1 MQQEV
6 VKSFLIK
13 FGMSKDTASFQNFD
27 NSLKKTTAEA
37 QAFSFSLS
45 KMFLG
50 IGAMSYLG
58 VKLFDAVEKTA
69 DGMENL
75 NKLSIKLNTSAT
87 QIEKLSY
94 IASLTHSSAEAAQSS
109 LEGLARSAGNVFMG
123 TGRFATKIFKD
134 LHISVKDANGQ
145 LKDTSKLMAEV
156 GDKVKGM
163 QAGQQIAV
171 LSKLG
176 IDPSMLK
183 TLTEDT
189 SQKAANFDKLYGAAG
204 INLDDAAKSSEEFLD
219 NMRALK
225 YEFGTIAKLGTLTIM
240 KDMSAGVLKVTD
252 VLLENLPTIK
262 ATLTPIL
269 NLISTVGGELVS
281 ILARVTRW
289 ASFVVTK
296 FNDLNKAT
304 NGALGNTLML
314 TYALSKMGSIIKHG
328 PLAAVVLLIGGIN
341 WLIDDYK
348 KFQNHTKSTIDW
360 NGKLGKSLRWIGDKA
375 KELAPWLIGAA
386 TGFYAVRTAV
396 AALNIIMSANPIGI
410 AIKLIGVAL
419 FTLLPLII
427 ANWDSIKKVFTD
439 SIDYIVGKIDWLIDK
454 LKGVSDFAS
463 NLRNSTIKDLH
474 LDGKFDWMHHDRR
487 AMSPAATSSNHTIQQ
502 STTIHVH
509 GSSDAQATAN
519 AVAAQQ
525 GRVNGDMQRNMQP
538 VTR

>member
-1 MQQEV
+1 MQKEV

-13 FGMSKDTASFQNFD
+13 FGMAKDTASFQNFD

-156 GDKVKGM
+156 GEKVKGM

-189 SQKAANFDKLYGAAG
+189 SEKAANFDKLYGAAG

-396 AALNIIMSANPIGI
+396 AALNIVMSANPIGI
-410 AIKLIGVAL
+410 AIRLIGVAL

-439 SIDYIVGKIDWLIDK
+439 SIDYIVAKIDWLIDK
-454 LKGVSDFAS
+454 LKGISNFAN

-474 LDGKFDWMHHDRR
+474 LEGKFDWMHHNRP
-487 AMSPAATSSNHTIQQ
+487 ALSPVSTSSNHNIQQ

-509 GSSDAQATAN
+509 GNSDPQATAN

-525 GRVNGDMQRNMQP
+525 SRVNGDITRNTQP